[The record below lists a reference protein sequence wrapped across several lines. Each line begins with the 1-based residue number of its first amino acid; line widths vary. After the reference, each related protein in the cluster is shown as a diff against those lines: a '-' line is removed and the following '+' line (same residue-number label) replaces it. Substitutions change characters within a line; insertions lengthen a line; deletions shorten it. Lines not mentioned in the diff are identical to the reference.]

1 MDTELDN
8 LERDEIITKVDISEW
23 GSPLVVIPK
32 PDGTV
37 RLCVDYKITV
47 NPCLKDAHYPIRK
60 VDDILNS
67 LKKSKYY
74 CRLDL
79 FKAYLHVKVD
89 KDSQSIQ
96 TISTHRGTYKMNRL
110 SFGIKTAPSEF
121 NRIIDQVLSGLQ
133 GVSSYFDDIIIHGE
147 TKEEC
152 QQRLIETLERL
163 QQYNFHINI
172 KKCDFFKEEIA
183 YLGYIVKN
191 NTIKKDPRKVE
202 AILEA
207 PSPKNVD
214 ELRQFLGMITYYA
227 RFIPKLSM
235 ITYPLRCLLRQ
246 NCQWKWDAT
255 CESALRTELQAIAF

>member
-1 MDTELDN
+1 MFIVPAGYLPLLGRTWIRHLKINLTELDKKMSNASNQSIFSIDLISEITTKYQEIFKPKVGCIPNVTCSLQLKGKTKPVFIKEMEIPYALRGKVDTELDN
-8 LERDEIITKVDISEW
+8 LEQHGIITKVDTSEW

-32 PDGTV
+32 ADGTV

-79 FKAYLHVKVD
+79 FKAYLHVKMD
-89 KDSQSIQ
+89 EDNQSIQ

-110 SFGIKTAPSEF
+110 SFGIKTASSEF

-152 QQRLIETLERL
+152 
-163 QQYNFHINI
+163 
-172 KKCDFFKEEIA
+172 
-183 YLGYIVKN
+183 
-191 NTIKKDPRKVE
+191 
-202 AILEA
+202 
-207 PSPKNVD
+207 
-214 ELRQFLGMITYYA
+214 
-227 RFIPKLSM
+227 
-235 ITYPLRCLLRQ
+235 
-246 NCQWKWDAT
+246 
-255 CESALRTELQAIAF
+255 